1 MCSNFVSSCNFN
13 IYRIVKNTN
22 EFFKRLRKNKYT
34 HKRKPIPADL
44 KDKTDEIEIR
54 ALLGLWLN
62 LGISGFHNSSV
73 DEIFSSSKYSS
84 LDAHLCFSRDRYK
97 FLMRAIRFDNKQRRF
112 DLENLNPD
120 GTLINK
126 HIHIKEV
133 ILFSRI
139 N

>member
-1 MCSNFVSSCNFN
+1 M
-13 IYRIVKNTN
+13 
-22 EFFKRLRKNKYT
+22 RKNKYT
-34 HKRKPIPADL
+34 KKEKPIPADL
-44 KDKTDEIEIR
+44 KEDTDEIEIR

-73 DEIFSSSKYSS
+73 EEIFSASKYSP

-97 FLMRAIRFDNKQRRF
+97 FLMRSIRFDTKERRF
-112 DLENLNPD
+112 DPENLNPD

-133 ILFSRI
+133 IYF
-139 N
+139 